1 MHKFEILLLLHASW
15 LFNEAGGDP
24 AQRLRFGRVEE
35 HNRVPNNSFLR
46 GFIMRG
52 NLVTG
57 GGPRIWPLVI
67 MLLLV
72 SIIPISTSSLS
83 NVLAAVSP
91 KRIMSD
97 NTLPTPT
104 TVNPVGNLYN
114 INGGTISGT
123 NQFHSFDVFS
133 VGPGDIASFNGPIG
147 ITNILGRVTGL
158 QSGLQVSSIYGTIQ
172 STIPGANLF
181 LMNPAD
187 SCSAQ
192 VPL

>member
-1 MHKFEILLLLHASW
+1 M
-15 LFNEAGGDP
+15 
-24 AQRLRFGRVEE
+24 
-35 HNRVPNNSFLR
+35 
-46 GFIMRG
+46 
-52 NLVTG
+52 TG

-83 NVLAAVSP
+83 NVLAAVSTA
-91 KRIMSD
+91 IMSD

-181 LMNPAD
+181 LINPAGFLFGPGATVNVGGMVHFTTAD
-187 SCSAQ
+187 YLRLDEVGGPNAGIFHWT
-192 VPL
+192 